1 MLRIAICDDDKIICQ
16 QLEDMLADI
25 EEESNEQFEVEVFY
39 SGEELYRFLSKDNR
53 YNLIFLDI
61 EMRDLNGVEV
71 GKKIRD
77 EMNDE
82 TTQIVYISG
91 REDYAM
97 DLFEVR
103 PLNFLIKP
111 VSKSKV
117 EAAVNKA
124 IKILGESKHFYE
136 YKNGNVNFSVPVGD
150 ILYFESDG
158 RKVNIILMDDVKV
171 FYGKLSEVEDKL
183 RSQDFIMIHKSY
195 LINFNHVVEYTY
207 DYVKMSNK
215 ETLTIS
221 QNNRKAVREQLLRR
235 KQRLNHD
242 K

>member
-1 MLRIAICDDDKIICQ
+1 
-16 QLEDMLADI
+16 
-25 EEESNEQFEVEVFY
+25 
-39 SGEELYRFLSKDNR
+39 
-53 YNLIFLDI
+53 
-61 EMRDLNGVEV
+61 
-71 GKKIRD
+71 
-77 EMNDE
+77 
-82 TTQIVYISG
+82 
-91 REDYAM
+91 
-97 DLFEVR
+97 
-103 PLNFLIKP
+103 
-111 VSKSKV
+111 
-117 EAAVNKA
+117 
-124 IKILGESKHFYE
+124 
-136 YKNGNVNFSVPVGD
+136 
-150 ILYFESDG
+150 
-158 RKVNIILMDDVKV
+158 MDDVKV